1 MSYRT
6 TRLHK
11 IKPFSFRKRKAFTE
25 KKTTLKCFF
34 GQTFF
39 SKESLCKNLCNLMV
53 IKGAKQMRITISGLP
68 GSGTTTVAKLLSTE
82 LSMELISA
90 GEMFRQIAN
99 EKELQLEQFAKLAE
113 NSDDFDRQIDKKQGE
128 EAMKRGNVIVEGRL
142 SGFFVSDADLKIWL
156 KAPVEVRAR
165 RIAAREGIAYEEAL
179 SSMKNRE
186 QSENTRYEK
195 YYGINLDD
203 LSIYDLVIDS
213 SRWSERD
220 VVEMIKAAV
229 EGVR

>member
-1 MSYRT
+1 
-6 TRLHK
+6 
-11 IKPFSFRKRKAFTE
+11 
-25 KKTTLKCFF
+25 
-34 GQTFF
+34 
-39 SKESLCKNLCNLMV
+39 
-53 IKGAKQMRITISGLP
+53 MRITISGLP

-99 EKELQLEQFAKLAE
+99 EKELQLEQFNKLAE
-113 NSDDFDRQIDKKQGE
+113 NNDDFDRQIDEKQGE
-128 EAMKRGNVIVEGRL
+128 EAMKRGDVIVEGRL
-142 SGFFVSDADLKIWL
+142 SGFFVPDADLKIWL

-165 RIAAREGIAYEEAL
+165 RIAGREKITYEEAL
-179 SSMKNRE
+179 SAMKNRE
-186 QSENTRYEK
+186 HSEHKRYEK